1 MSAPTRRITVDER
14 ERAVLDFVR
23 VAGDG
28 GATVKEIYAAVTKDL
43 DDGVTIQAYYKL
55 LARMQATGRLEG
67 SANGDGD
74 KRFTVAPYLHPE
86 TALSLDDVYAL
97 IEELEPTDAIARVI
111 DAREYF
117 EERRRDTLARAA
129 VALLDEDPRDLMM
142 RMLLDRARE
151 LDADVEMLASAE
163 LRDPE
168 LEGRVRGQLREL
180 HQLAYRMIGLS
191 RQAIDAPYELV
202 APQAMNQPGPP
213 WVVIDEAQLR
223 AEVAERVFGE
233 RAIQLIDVNGARDI
247 DEWNRTSVAGSDGS
261 TYASVLQV
269 NTAQGFVDDMGSQV
283 VTFNNSVAY
292 VQPGA
297 AQRLPRGEQP
307 YHSVP
312 MSRSA
317 IDDKSNRGMVMA
329 HFMYRYLSESEYEH
343 MAKCATDVVQWR
355 VDKAVFSGRARA
367 VGTGGMLPKPRV
379 HFRDGT
385 ITPQEREYGHYS
397 RHNEYGDM
405 VREGISLS
413 REILERVRS
422 APSPVVFAGAVK
434 TTQAQLFA
442 SLLNWYIAR
451 GSTLRHGQPLDP
463 GWDLTRA
470 AHIAD
475 NEAMSLLLATLN
487 ERLGPGQRFVTFQVM
502 RPFHSLTEYYYRG
515 PTRQDAHSWVQ
526 YFRGKQTREDEDY
539 KSGLR
544 PEPSWL
550 SQFSDL
556 EDEDYVFMC
565 GHADYIS
572 FYIGHTGGDPAPV
585 APRYEF
591 IESLREMTS
600 DEAAKRVARNVKLLV
615 GALDRTGLSADR
627 DHNFM
632 SRKTLVKIVPA
643 VVFNAHEMCKS
654 LGRQLDTEL
663 RSIILANLQ
672 GIRRAKHLS
681 PSEAKF
687 LPMSVRRYV
696 ERYRNALKM
705 GSNEDVEPPR

>member
-1 MSAPTRRITVDER
+1 MSTPVRRITVDER
-14 ERAVLDFVR
+14 ERTVLDFVR
-23 VAGDG
+23 GAGDD
-28 GATVKEIYAAVTKDL
+28 GASVKDIYASVTSQLEDE
-43 DDGVTIQAYYKL
+43 VTIQAYYKL
-55 LARMQATGRLEG
+55 LARMQATGRVEEA
-67 SANGDGD
+67 ANGDGE
-74 KRFTVAPYLHPE
+74 KRFVVAPYLHPE
-86 TALSLDDVYAL
+86 AALSLDDVYAL
-97 IEELEPTDAIARVI
+97 MEELEPTDAIARVI

-129 VALLDEDPRDLMM
+129 EALLEEDPRELMIG
-142 RMLLDRARE
+142 MLLDRARE
-151 LDADVEMLASAE
+151 LEADVEMLASAE
-163 LRDPE
+163 LRDAE

-180 HQLAYRMIGLS
+180 HRLAYRMLGLS
-191 RQAIDAPYELV
+191 RRAIDAPYELA
-202 APQAMNQPGPP
+202 APQTMSKPGPP
-213 WVVIDEAQLR
+213 WVRIDEKQLR
-223 AEVAERVFGE
+223 EEVSERVFGT
-233 RAIQLIDVNGARDI
+233 RAIERIDVNAVRDI
-247 DEWNRTSVAGSDGS
+247 EEWNRTAVAGSDGS
-261 TYASVLQV
+261 TYASILQV
-269 NTAQGFVDDMGSQV
+269 STAQGFIDDVGSQV

-292 VQPGA
+292 VRSGA
-297 AQRLPRGEQP
+297 SQRLPRGEQP
-307 YHSVP
+307 YYSVP

-355 VDKAVFSGRARA
+355 ADKAVFFGNARA
-367 VGTGGMLPKPRV
+367 IGTGGTLPKPRV

-442 SLLNWYIAR
+442 SLLNWYISR
-451 GSTLRHGQPLDP
+451 GSKNRGGKPLDA
-463 GWDLTRA
+463 GWDITRA

-475 NEAMSLLLATLN
+475 NEAMSLLLSTLN
-487 ERLGPGQRFVTFQVM
+487 DRLEPGQRFVTFQVM

-515 PTRQDAHSWVQ
+515 PERHDAGAWVDF
-526 YFRGKQTREDEDY
+526 FREKQEREERDY
-539 KSGLR
+539 ESNVQ
-544 PEPSWL
+544 PQPPWL
-550 SQFSDL
+550 TQFSDL

-565 GHADYIS
+565 GHADYVS

-591 IESLREMTS
+591 IESLR
-600 DEAAKRVARNVKLLV
+600 AKSREESAERVARNVRLMV

-632 SRKTLVKIVPA
+632 SRKTLVKIIPA
-643 VVFNAHEMCKS
+643 VVFNAHEMSKA

-672 GIRRAKHLS
+672 GIRRAKHL
-681 PSEAKF
+681 PPGEAKF

-696 ERYRNALKM
+696 ERYRRAL
-705 GSNEDVEPPR
+705 EPPDDDDVPPER

>member
-1 MSAPTRRITVDER
+1 MNTPARRITVDQR
-14 ERAVLDFVR
+14 ERAILDIVR
-23 VAGDG
+23 NAETG
-28 GATVKEIYAAVTKDL
+28 GVTVKDIYTAATDEL
-43 DDGVTIQAYYKL
+43 ADTVTIQAYYKL
-55 LARMQATGRLEG
+55 LGRMQATGRIEETDD
-67 SANGDGD
+67 ANGD
-74 KRFTVAPYLHPE
+74 KRFVIAPYLHPE
-86 TALSLDDVYAL
+86 TALSLDDVYAVM
-97 IEELEPTDAIARVI
+97 EELEPTDAIARVI

-117 EERRRDTLARAA
+117 EERRQDTLARAA
-129 VALLDEDPRDLMM
+129 VALLDEDPRALMV

-163 LRDPE
+163 LRDSE
-168 LEGRVRGQLREL
+168 LEGRVRGQLREF
-180 HQLAYRMIGLS
+180 HQLAYRMLGLS
-191 RQAIDAPYELV
+191 RRAVNAPYEL
-202 APQAMNQPGPP
+202 AKPQTMKQPGPP
-213 WVVIDEAQLR
+213 WVTVDEARLR
-223 AEVAERVFGE
+223 DEVSRRVFGN
-233 RAIQLIDVNGARDI
+233 RAIEPIDVNAIRDVE
-247 DEWNRTSVAGSDGS
+247 EWNRTAVAGSDGS
-261 TYASVLQV
+261 TYASILQV
-269 NTAQGFVDDMGSQV
+269 NTARGFIDDVGSQV
-283 VTFNNSVAY
+283 VTFNNSVVY
-292 VQPGA
+292 VQHGA

-307 YHSVP
+307 YYSVP

-355 VDKAVFSGRARA
+355 ADKAVFFGNARA
-367 VGTGGMLPKPRV
+367 IGTGSRLPKPRV

-385 ITPQEREYGHYS
+385 ITPQEREYGHYN

-405 VREGISLS
+405 VREGIGLS
-413 REILERVRS
+413 REILDRVRS

-451 GSTLRHGQPLDP
+451 GSAARHGQPLDP

-487 ERLGPGQRFVTFQVM
+487 GRLAAGQHFVTFQVM

-515 PTRQDAHSWVQ
+515 PERHDAASWVEF
-526 YFRGKQTREDEDY
+526 FRAKQRREESDY
-539 KSGLR
+539 DSGIV
-544 PEPSWL
+544 PDPPWL
-550 SQFSDL
+550 TQFADL
-556 EDEDYVFMC
+556 EDEDYVHMC

-591 IESLREMTS
+591 LESLRAMTTE
-600 DEAAKRVARNVKLLV
+600 EATARVARNVRLMV
-615 GALDRTGLSADR
+615 GALDRTGLSMDR

-632 SRKTLVKIVPA
+632 SRKMLVKIIPA
-643 VVFNAHEMCKS
+643 VVFTAHEMCKS
-654 LGRQLDTEL
+654 LGRQLDAEL

-681 PSEAKF
+681 PDEVRF

-696 ERYRNALKM
+696 ERYRHVIEKRGDDFA
-705 GSNEDVEPPR
+705 SRR

>member
-1 MSAPTRRITVDER
+1 MSVPARRISVDER
-14 ERAVLDFVR
+14 ERTILEFVR
-23 VAGDG
+23 AAGEG
-28 GATVKEIYAAVTKDL
+28 GASVKDIYTGVGEQLGDE
-43 DDGVTIQAYYKL
+43 VTIQAYYKL
-55 LARMQATGRLEG
+55 LARMQATGRLEE
-67 SANGDGD
+67 AAADDGER
-74 KRFTVAPYLHPE
+74 RFVVAPYLHPE

-97 IEELEPTDAIARVI
+97 MEELEPTDAIARVI

-117 EERRRDTLARAA
+117 DERRKDTLVRAA
-129 VALLDEDPRDLMM
+129 EALLEEDPRELMIGL
-142 RMLLDRARE
+142 LLDRARE
-151 LDADVEMLASAE
+151 LEADVEMLASAE

-168 LEGRVRGQLREL
+168 LEGRVRGQLKEFHR
-180 HQLAYRMIGLS
+180 LAYRMLGIS
-191 RQAIDAPYELV
+191 RRALDAPYELV
-202 APQAMNQPGPP
+202 APHTMTRPGPP
-213 WVVIDEAQLR
+213 WVRVDEALLR
-223 AEVAERVFGE
+223 AEISERVFGE
-233 RAIQLIDVNGARDI
+233 RVIELIDVNGVRDRE
-247 DEWNRTSVAGSDGS
+247 EWNRTAVAGTDGS
-261 TYASVLQV
+261 TYASVLQI
-269 NTAQGFVDDMGSQV
+269 NTAQGFIDDVGSQI

-297 AQRLPRGEQP
+297 SQRLAQGERP
-307 YHSVP
+307 YYSVP

-355 VDKAVFSGRARA
+355 ADKAVFSGDARA
-367 VGTGGMLPKPRV
+367 IGTGATLPKPRV

-397 RHNEYGDM
+397 RDNAYGDM

-413 REILERVRS
+413 RDILDRVRS
-422 APSPVVFAGAVK
+422 APAPVVFAGAVK

-442 SLLNWYIAR
+442 TVLNWYISR
-451 GSTLRHGQPLDP
+451 GSVITRGEPIDA

-475 NEAMSLLLATLN
+475 NEAMSLLLSTLN
-487 ERLGPGQRFVTFQVM
+487 DRLGPGQHFVTFQVM

-515 PTRQDAHSWVQ
+515 PEDHDAAAWVEF
-526 YFRGKQTREDEDY
+526 FRKKQGREEEDY
-539 KSGLR
+539 QSNVL
-544 PEPSWL
+544 PQPPWL
-550 SQFSDL
+550 TQFSDL
-556 EDEDYVFMC
+556 EDENYVFMC
-565 GHADYIS
+565 GHADYVS

-591 IESLREMTS
+591 MESLRAMGREQAS
-600 DEAAKRVARNVKLLV
+600 ERVERNVRLIV

-632 SRKTLVKIVPA
+632 SRKMLVKIIPA
-643 VVFNAHEMCKS
+643 VVFNAHEMCKA

-672 GIRRAKHLS
+672 GIRRAKHL
-681 PSEAKF
+681 PPGEAQF

-696 ERYRNALKM
+696 ERYRQAL
-705 GSNEDVEPPR
+705 GRHDEDESPPQR